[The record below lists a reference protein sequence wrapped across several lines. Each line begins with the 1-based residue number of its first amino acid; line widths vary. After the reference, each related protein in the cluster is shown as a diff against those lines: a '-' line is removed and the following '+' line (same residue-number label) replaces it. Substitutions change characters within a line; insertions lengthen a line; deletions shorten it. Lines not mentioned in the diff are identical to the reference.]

1 MALRPQPG
9 ACQSRGWVRPG
20 HLRGRDTEL
29 AAIARLLDGSDTA
42 IAPAWSGQGG
52 IGKTQLA
59 MLYAHQYADCHPK
72 GVFWLSLAD
81 VADNPGKPAECG
93 EWSSPDSAACRSRLC
108 HRRDIMPVSAF
119 RHRGDACNGH
129 TDGRAWSRIHH

>member
-42 IAPAWSGQGG
+42 IAPALEWAGRDRQDPAGDAVCPSACRLPSQGG
-52 IGKTQLA
+52 VLA
-59 MLYAHQYADCHPK
+59 EPGGRCGQPRQAGRMRR
-72 GVFWLSLAD
+72 VV
-81 VADNPGKPAECG
+81 VARFSCV
-93 EWSSPDSAACRSRLC
+93 
-108 HRRDIMPVSAF
+108 PVEALP
-119 RHRGDACNGH
+119 
-129 TDGRAWSRIHH
+129 